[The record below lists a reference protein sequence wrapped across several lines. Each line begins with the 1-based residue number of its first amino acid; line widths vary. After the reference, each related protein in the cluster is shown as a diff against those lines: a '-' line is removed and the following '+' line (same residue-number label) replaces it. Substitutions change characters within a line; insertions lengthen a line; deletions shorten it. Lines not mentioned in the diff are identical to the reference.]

1 MHWDFDMYIR
11 NRVDTSPSPVPWST
25 MCKQLFGFIG
35 FMLFMFYVGEKFPA
49 YQPVVSTH
57 LNARIRFSLFFLL
70 VFFFPHC
77 YNFQQLK
84 NGWIIIL
91 SIL

>member
-35 FMLFMFYVGEKFPA
+35 FMLFMFYVGEKFRS
-49 YQPVVSTH
+49 YQPVVSTDSYSIY
-57 LNARIRFSLFFLL
+57 LLVSVLFLL
-70 VFFFPHC
+70 RLTKLCPQWV
-77 YNFQQLK
+77 
-84 NGWIIIL
+84 IL
-91 SIL
+91 